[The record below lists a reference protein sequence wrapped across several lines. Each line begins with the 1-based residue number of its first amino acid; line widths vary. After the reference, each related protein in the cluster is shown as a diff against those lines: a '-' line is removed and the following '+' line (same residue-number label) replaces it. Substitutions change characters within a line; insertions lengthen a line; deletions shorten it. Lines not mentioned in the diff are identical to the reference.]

1 MELMNLSCEG
11 FLEELASKAAAPG
24 GGGASALVGAAGVA
38 LGSMVGSLTV
48 GKKKY
53 AAVEADII
61 ALNARAEALRKRL
74 EALVQADAEA
84 FLPVAAAYKL
94 PKETPEQQAHKAAV
108 LEKALDRACAV
119 PLEVMTACGEGIAL
133 AAEYAEKGSVL
144 ARSAAGCA
152 ALFCKAA
159 MQAAGLNVKVN
170 TRLMADKAHA
180 DALEA
185 RAEQLLAEVVPQADR
200 VYQTVSNEGGARG
213 GRQERSKRRALCCAE
228 GKGHR
233 AHAGCGTGRRA
244 GG

>member
-61 ALNARAEALRKRL
+61 ALNVRAEALRKRL

-144 ARSAAGCA
+144 ARSDAGCA

-185 RAEQLLAEVVPQADR
+185 SAEQLLAEFVPQADR
-200 VYQTVSNEGGARG
+200 VYQTVSNE
-213 GRQERSKRRALCCAE
+213 
-228 GKGHR
+228 
-233 AHAGCGTGRRA
+233 
-244 GG
+244 

>member
-1 MELMNLSCEG
+1 MIEKELMGLWLNT
-11 FLEELASKAAAPG
+11 LASKSPVPG

-61 ALNARAEALRKRL
+61 ALNVRAEALRKQL

-94 PKETPEQQAHKAAV
+94 PKE
-108 LEKALDRACAV
+108 
-119 PLEVMTACGEGIAL
+119 
-133 AAEYAEKGSVL
+133 
-144 ARSAAGCA
+144 
-152 ALFCKAA
+152 AA

-170 TRLMADKAHA
+170 TRLMADKARA

-185 RAEQLLAEVVPQADR
+185 RAEQLLAEFVPQADR
-200 VYQTVSNEGGARG
+200 VYQTVSNE
-213 GRQERSKRRALCCAE
+213 
-228 GKGHR
+228 
-233 AHAGCGTGRRA
+233 
-244 GG
+244 

>member
-53 AAVEADII
+53 AAVEADIA
-61 ALNARAEALRKRL
+61 ALNVRAEALRGQVSQL
-74 EALVQADAEA
+74 DAAALGDRYPDA
-84 FLPVAAAYKL
+84 LAAAYKL

-119 PLEVMTACGEGIAL
+119 PLEVMTACGEGIVL

-144 ARSAAGCA
+144 ARSDAGCA

-185 RAEQLLAEVVPQADR
+185 RAEQLLAEFVPQADT
-200 VYQTVSNEGGARG
+200 VYQTVSNE
-213 GRQERSKRRALCCAE
+213 
-228 GKGHR
+228 
-233 AHAGCGTGRRA
+233 
-244 GG
+244 